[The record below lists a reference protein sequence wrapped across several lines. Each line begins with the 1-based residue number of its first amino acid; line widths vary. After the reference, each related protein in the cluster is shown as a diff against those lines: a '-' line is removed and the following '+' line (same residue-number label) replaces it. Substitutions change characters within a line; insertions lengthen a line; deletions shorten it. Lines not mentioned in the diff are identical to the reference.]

1 MNILDTVGNT
11 PLVDLTN
18 SFCKNH
24 GVCIMGKLEGANPGS
39 SVKDRP
45 ALKMIKTA
53 EQSGELR
60 PGKTILEPTSGS
72 TGIAL
77 AMIGAAKGYPVK
89 LVMPECVS
97 LERRLT
103 LQAYGAEVIMTG
115 ACEGTDGAIKLARK
129 MVEERPDV
137 YYMPDQ
143 FSNPNNPLA
152 HYETTGPEIMR
163 QTNGQIEVFV
173 AGLGTTGTLMGTG
186 KYLREKKSGVKIV
199 AVEPTI
205 GHKIQGLKNMAES
218 MVPQIYDKSF
228 PDETIIV
235 GDEEA
240 FETTRLLAVKEGI
253 FVGMSSGAALW
264 GAIQVAKTMSG
275 GIIVVILPDK
285 GDRYLS
291 TNLFKSVCA
300 KCPP

>member
-1 MNILDTVGNT
+1 MLFRSIL
-11 PLVDLTN
+11 
-18 SFCKNH
+18 
-24 GVCIMGKLEGANPGS
+24 
-39 SVKDRP
+39 
-45 ALKMIKTA
+45 
-53 EQSGELR
+53 
-60 PGKTILEPTSGS
+60 
-72 TGIAL
+72 
-77 AMIGAAKGYPVK
+77 
-89 LVMPECVS
+89 
-97 LERRLT
+97 
-103 LQAYGAEVIMTG
+103 TG

-152 HYETTGPEIMR
+152 HYETTGPEIMH
-163 QTNGQIEVFV
+163 QTDGQIDVLV

-186 KYLREKKSGVKIV
+186 KYLREKKPGVKII
-199 AVEPTI
+199 AVEPTV
-205 GHKIQGLKNMAES
+205 GHKIQGLKNMTES
-218 MVPQIYDKSF
+218 MVPQIYNKSF
-228 PDETIIV
+228 PDETINV

-240 FETTRLLAVKEGI
+240 FETTRLLAIKEGI

-275 GIIVVILPDK
+275 GMIVVILPDK